1 MCSLDEAPTG
11 ETLRRFVVA
20 MAGRI
25 KSNMPGKPAPNLRW
39 LTDGYHHVVAYLRF
53 KYHDFRLS
61 VHDEERTASVF
72 DRLVKEGRL
81 YKGCWNKRA
90 WIGYNLT
97 LRLVSWYD
105 AFHSTPWDL
114 LKKDLAAYT

>member
-1 MCSLDEAPTG
+1 MRSLDEAPTG
-11 ETLRRFVVA
+11 ETLRRFVFA

-39 LTDGYHHVVAYLRF
+39 LIDGYYHVVAYLRF
-53 KYHDFRLS
+53 KYSDFRLNA
-61 VHDEERTASVF
+61 HDAERTASAF
-72 DRLVKEGRL
+72 DQLVKEGRL
-81 YKGCWNKRA
+81 HKGRWNKRA

-105 AFHSTPWDL
+105 AFNSTLCPVF
-114 LKKDLAAYT
+114 